1 MQERVPGKPAPQ
13 SGFFAELCYTDNMCA
28 CSCGGI
34 SQGTDSPGPT
44 RSARLPNDEAVVL
57 PVTMFN
63 DRPFGPVFV
72 PQ

>member
-1 MQERVPGKPAPQ
+1 MQERASTKPAPQ
-13 SGFFAELCYTDNMCA
+13 SGFFAELCYTDNTCT

-34 SQGTDSPGPT
+34 GLVADPPGRTRGTG
-44 RSARLPNDEAVVL
+44 LPNDEAVVL
-57 PVTMFN
+57 PVTMCS